1 MKQWQKRRI
10 NELKQ
15 ELQQHLEAE
24 KRKIPKSFIRFCERM
39 LGLGLTSYQGEA
51 AKLLEKHD
59 SVALRWAR
67 QSGKTHLI
75 AAWLLH
81 YALTHDNAQIVIV
94 GPSWRQTKI
103 PITKINGFLTK
114 IPKGY
119 YYKLQQTMV
128 RLKNGSQILALPNNP
143 ATIRGFTLSIV
154 YADEFNYIPND
165 EDMYDAISFTL
176 ATTAGKFI
184 CSSTPGSTDSLFW
197 RIFNRP
203 QFRRFAKHHVTWEQ
217 ALEPNGP
224 LKKRWLEYKRREYED
239 DPWRWQREM
248 MAEWSEDEAVWLP
261 LSLITKCID
270 SELTLW
276 DFEDIHRGKFYGGL
290 DLGKLQD
297 YSAFLVVE
305 EVEDRYILRHVK
317 VFPLGTKYAT
327 VIGYVKTLCDRWH
340 DFEKIRVDVTGV
352 GEYIVEDMQNAGIEE
367 VEGVTFT
374 SARKQELASLLKQR
388 MLDGAY
394 RFPYADIHVSSMK
407 KLSYVAELNVERF
420 ELRKDGSLRFSHM
433 QNQHDD
439 VWWSTALA
447 LHATRELKPDAT
459 LLVIPR

>member
-1 MKQWQKRRI
+1 M
-10 NELKQ
+10 LK
-15 ELQQHLEAE
+15 L
-24 KRKIPKSFIRFCERM
+24 K
-39 LGLGLTSYQGEA
+39 LTSYQLEA
-51 AKLLEKHD
+51 AKLLKKHD
-59 SVALRWAR
+59 SVALRWCR

-81 YALTHDNAQIVIV
+81 YALRHDGAQIVIV

-114 IPKGY
+114 IPRGY
-119 YYKLQQTMV
+119 YSKLQQTMV

-143 ATIRGFTLSIV
+143 ATIRGFTLDVV

-197 RIFNRP
+197 RIFNRSR
-203 QFRRFAKHHVTWEQ
+203 FKRFAKHHVTWEQ
-217 ALEPNGP
+217 ALKPNGP
-224 LKKRWLEYKRREYED
+224 LEKRWLEYKRKEYEG

-248 MAEWSEDEAVWLP
+248 CAEWSEDEAVWLP

-270 SELTLW
+270 SELVLW
-276 DFEDIHRGKFYGGL
+276 NFNDLHRGKFYAGL
-290 DLGKLQD
+290 DLGKHQD
-297 YSAFLVVE
+297 YSAFVIVE
-305 EVEDRYILRHVK
+305 EVKEKYLLRHVK
-317 VFPLGTKYAT
+317 VWPLGTKYAT
-327 VIGYVKTLCDRWH
+327 VIGYVKTLYDRWH
-340 DFEKIRVDVTGV
+340 SFEKIRVDVTGV
-352 GEYIVEDMQNAGIEE
+352 GEYIVEDMQNGGIDE

-374 SARKQELASLLKQR
+374 TARKQELASLLKQR
-388 MLDGAY
+388 MLDEAY
-394 RFPYADIHVSSMK
+394 RFPSEDIHVSPTK

-420 ELRKDGSLRFSHM
+420 ELRKDGSLRFSHP

-439 VWWSTALA
+439 VWWATALS

-459 LLVIPR
+459 LVVIPK